1 MKQIISSSKPDLPRS
16 KKNKISD
23 SPIISDKNQ
32 QCQAFSN
39 KRTENVRLSIINDGY
54 GEFVDEIIGDIL
66 AAGGQD
72 A

>member
-1 MKQIISSSKPDLPRS
+1 MQIISSSQPDLLRS

-23 SPIISDKNQ
+23 TPIIAEKNL
-32 QCQAFSN
+32 QCQGFRN
-39 KRTENVRLSIINDGY
+39 KRIENVRLSIINDGY
-54 GEFVDEIIGDIL
+54 GDFVDEIIGDIL